1 MQSSRPPQ
9 DWGSIGLSLSQVETS
24 ASAGEA
30 LRRNSLVLPVLPLLP
45 LLPVLEQRREEQ
57 FQLGLRVHH
66 TETRH
71 CSEVGV
77 EAYYSQAKEQAS
89 E

>member
-30 LRRNSLVLPVLPLLP
+30 LRRNSLVLPVL
-45 LLPVLEQRREEQ
+45 EQRREEQ
-57 FQLGLRVHH
+57 FQLGLRAHH

>member
-45 LLPVLEQRREEQ
+45 VLEQRREEQ
-57 FQLGLRVHH
+57 FQLGLRAHH

>member
-1 MQSSRPPQ
+1 MPSSRLPQ

-30 LRRNSLVLPVLPLLP
+30 LRRNSLELPVLPVP
-45 LLPVLEQRREEQ
+45 EQRREEQ
-57 FQLGLRVHH
+57 FQLGLRVHR
-66 TETRH
+66 TEAHH
-71 CSEVGV
+71 CWEVGV
-77 EAYYSQAKEQAS
+77 EAYYSQAKEQLS